1 MAIEKEELLRRLS
14 FIRYLFLLGVEQST
28 KPEPVCNVALLSLHD
43 SIELFLAL
51 TCEHYEVNATK
62 SEFMGYF
69 DLLQPFI
76 ELSQKE
82 SMRRFNKT
90 RVSLKHQGVM
100 TSHTDIQ
107 YFKTA
112 CENFFVENTMRV
124 YSLDFTTISLIDL
137 VIYEETKKCLLE
149 AEKDF
154 KEEKLKESMNN
165 ITIAFWI
172 LIEDYEKTKKA
183 KWGKSP
189 FFFGG
194 NFTFLNAFNMHIN
207 DAKLSAFIDTAGR
220 SITAMQSAM
229 KIISLGLDY
238 RRFAKFDS
246 ITPLYTRTMGG
257 HCIDERVGQVFTKE
271 NVLWCFNYVIEC
283 CITLQNFEYSIENE
297 E

>member
-1 MAIEKEELLRRLS
+1 MAIENEELLRRLA

-28 KPEPVCNVALLSLHD
+28 KPEPVCNIAILSFHD

-51 TCEHYEVNATK
+51 TCEHFEVNATK
-62 SEFMGYF
+62 AEFMGYF
-69 DLLQPFI
+69 DLLQPFV

-107 YFKTA
+107 YFKNA
-112 CENFFVENTMRV
+112 CENFFIENTMLI
-124 YSLDFTTISLIDL
+124 YSLDFTSISLIDL
-137 VIYEETKKCLLE
+137 VIYEETKEYLHK
-149 AEKDF
+149 AEIGI
-154 KEEKLKESMNN
+154 KEEHLPEAMSN
-165 ITIAFWI
+165 ITIAFWV
-172 LIEDYEKTKKA
+172 LIEDYEKTKKE

-194 NFTFLNAFNMHIN
+194 SMTFLNAFYMNIDN
-207 DAKLSAFIDTAGR
+207 KKLSAFVDTAGR

-229 KIISLGLDY
+229 KILSLGLDY

-246 ITPLYTRTMGG
+246 ITPIYTRTMGG
-257 HCIDERVGQVFTKE
+257 HCIDDRVEQVFTKD

-283 CITLQNFEYSIENE
+283 CITLQNFEYSVENE